1 MKIQRY
7 IAKDM
12 RTALAQVREALGA
25 DAVILSSGRI
35 GDEVE
40 VVAAVDFEAVQQAA
54 AQAVD
59 ARAANAAR
67 VHAEHERNL
76 QASRHPVQ
84 TTRVATS
91 TGRGD
96 ARNIEALAEARFAAR
111 ANALADA
118 QADAHAIAQASEAAT
133 ARTET
138 TGRHLNVRIDDNDDD
153 ADVVM
158 PTQLR
163 PLVQQPAR
171 SAERQP
177 ARSAERRASSQ
188 ISEELAP
195 SFATPP
201 PPTSGSEAQNALA
214 NDMKDM
220 RRMLEAQLQTLT
232 WNDFQRRS
240 PVQAAMHKELAQ
252 LGMTTDL
259 AHSLVR
265 KIPADLNFSA
275 ARRFALATVARTVQV
290 TGDRW
295 LDKGGIVA
303 FAGPAGA
310 GKTTLLAKLAARWV
324 MRHGPR
330 RIAMISADAVRI
342 GAHEQF
348 HTLGRLLGV
357 NAQNVFDIAELPELL
372 YELRNCQFI
381 MIDTAGT
388 SPRDPELARQLR
400 LLSQMQASIETS
412 LVLPAST
419 QTGAID
425 EVVQRFALARPT
437 SCCITKI
444 DEAVNLGGMLSA
456 LIRHKLAAA
465 YVSDGQ
471 RVPEDLAPARAHQLV
486 SKAVEIASH
495 NGNTADDEVMQRR
508 ISGVKN
514 GR

>member
-40 VVAAVDFEAVQQAA
+40 VIAAVDLEAVQRAA
-54 AQAVD
+54 ATAVD
-59 ARAANAAR
+59 APRQHRSVLDVREDSRPDTRPVEPYSPEAAATVRAD
-67 VHAEHERNL
+67 
-76 QASRHPVQ
+76 P
-84 TTRVATS
+84 
-91 TGRGD
+91 
-96 ARNIEALAEARFAAR
+96 RFAAPR
-111 ANALADA
+111 
-118 QADAHAIAQASEAAT
+118 
-133 ARTET
+133 
-138 TGRHLNVRIDDNDDD
+138 
-153 ADVVM
+153 
-158 PTQLR
+158 
-163 PLVQQPAR
+163 
-171 SAERQP
+171 AERQP
-177 ARSAERRASSQ
+177 ARQVRASSQ
-188 ISEELAP
+188 LSEEIAP
-195 SFATPP
+195 KFAQP
-201 PPTSGSEAQNALA
+201 EALA
-214 NDMKDM
+214 SAQESQAALASEMKDM

-240 PVQAAMHKELAQ
+240 PVQAAMLKEMAQ
-252 LGMTTDL
+252 LGLTQDL
-259 AHSLVR
+259 SNSLIR
-265 KIPADLNFSA
+265 KIPRELNFSA
-275 ARRFALATVARTVQV
+275 ARRFALATIARTVQV

-295 LDKGGIVA
+295 LERGGIVA
-303 FAGPAGA
+303 FAGAAGA

-324 MRHGPR
+324 LRHGPR
-330 RIAMISADAVRI
+330 RIAMISADSVRI

-357 NAQNVFDIAELPELL
+357 TTHNVFDIAELPELL
-372 YELRNCQFI
+372 YELRNCQFV

-400 LLSQMQASIETS
+400 LLSSMQASIETS

-425 EVVQRFALARPT
+425 EVVTRFALAKPS

-444 DEAVNLGGMLSA
+444 DEAVSLGGMLSA
-456 LIRHKLAAA
+456 LIRHKLSAA

-471 RVPEDLAPARAHQLV
+471 RVPEDLAPARAHSLV

-495 NGNTADDEVMQRR
+495 NGATADDEVMQRR
-508 ISGVKN
+508 MMGMQN